1 MLQMGQQWFLSL
13 LLLLFWL
20 GERTQSDHAIAH
32 PENLQWFPCPWLV
45 HIKTP
50 ANANPNT
57 PGAVFSSCFMAR
69 LPFYSVTFLLCLGY
83 SYCLE
88 HSSSLLPGNRS
99 APPFNNQDPSYTY
112 AGRINLAPHLYSKSI
127 RFLTHPLSPTQTA

>member
-45 HIKTP
+45 HTLTP
-50 ANANPNT
+50 TRLEQSSP
-57 PGAVFSSCFMAR
+57 AVPWLDCA
-69 LPFYSVTFLLCLGY
+69 
-83 SYCLE
+83 
-88 HSSSLLPGNRS
+88 
-99 APPFNNQDPSYTY
+99 
-112 AGRINLAPHLYSKSI
+112 
-127 RFLTHPLSPTQTA
+127 

>member
-45 HIKTP
+45 HKKTP
-50 ANANPNT
+50 AHTNPNT
-57 PGAVFSSCFMAR
+57 PGAVFSSCFMAGLCITSILFCYFLALLGLFLLSR
-69 LPFYSVTFLLCLGY
+69 TFLL
-83 SYCLE
+83 
-88 HSSSLLPGNRS
+88 
-99 APPFNNQDPSYTY
+99 PP
-112 AGRINLAPHLYSKSI
+112 AG
-127 RFLTHPLSPTQTA
+127 Q